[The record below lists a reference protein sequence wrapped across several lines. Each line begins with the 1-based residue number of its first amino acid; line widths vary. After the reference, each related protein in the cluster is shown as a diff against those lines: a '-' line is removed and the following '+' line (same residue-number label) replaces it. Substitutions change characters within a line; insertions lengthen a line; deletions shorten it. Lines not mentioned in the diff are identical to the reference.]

1 MNKNLIILRGLPGA
15 GKSTFAEL
23 ISGGNPDVVCTAD
36 DYFMVDGEYKFDP
49 SKLGMV
55 HSWCRE
61 KCENLMKKDAPLVI
75 VANTNVREQHFAE
88 YIDMAKKY
96 GYRWFSIVVE
106 NRHGGKSIHN
116 VPSEKV
122 NLLGQIFNIK
132 L

>member
-23 ISGGNPDVVCTAD
+23 ISGGNADIVCTAD

-49 SKLGMV
+49 AKLATA
-55 HSWCRE
+55 HSLCRE

-75 VANTNVREQHFAE
+75 VANTNVREQYFEE
-88 YIDMAKKY
+88 YINMAKKY

-116 VPSEKV
+116 VPAEKV
-122 NLLGQIFNIK
+122 NLLGQIFNIN